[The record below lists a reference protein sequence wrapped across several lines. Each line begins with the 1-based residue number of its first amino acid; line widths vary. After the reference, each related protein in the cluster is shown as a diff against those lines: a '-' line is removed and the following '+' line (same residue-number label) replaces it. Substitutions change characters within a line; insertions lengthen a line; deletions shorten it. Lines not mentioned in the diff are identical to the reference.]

1 MAETIVIKKDYFTNI
16 ETAVNA
22 INKFFQTN
30 YQEKDFPV
38 IDGFSDMDPTI
49 KRILDSL
56 NSVEPSWID
65 DTSKVDNTINEINDA
80 ARTVDV
86 DNPDEV
92 VVTEKSEG
100 KNIVLELHVAASD
113 MGKVIGKQGRI
124 AKAIR
129 SVVKA
134 AASKED
140 KKVIVE
146 IMQ

>member
-1 MAETIVIKKDYFTNI
+1 MKELVEVIAK
-16 ETAVNA
+16 A
-22 INKFFQTN
+22 
-30 YQEKDFPV
+30 
-38 IDGFSDMDPTI
+38 
-49 KRILDSL
+49 L
-56 NSVEPSWID
+56 
-65 DTSKVDNTINEINDA
+65 
-80 ARTVDV
+80 V

-92 VVTEKSEG
+92 VVTESQKG
-100 KNIVLELHVAASD
+100 DDTLIELKAAASD

-146 IMQ
+146 IQ